1 MPQIIPALAGALVV
15 AGLIGVV
22 VGLVPRPPAEP
33 APRTSRPSPLPT
45 RWRHLTRR
53 TKVLLG
59 VGLAAGVVVWAVT
72 GWAIAIILGPLAV
85 AGLPVLLSSPGAE
98 AQIAKLEALEEWT
111 RGLASV
117 LTVGVGLEEAIR
129 ATLRSAPE
137 SIRPEVTAL
146 VARLRARM
154 GTEAALRAFA
164 DDLDDTTGDMVA
176 AFLILG
182 ARKRG
187 QGLADVLTSLAE
199 SVASDVR
206 ARRAIEADRAK
217 PRTTARWV
225 TIITIAVLAYLLI
238 FTGEYVAPYGT
249 ALGQLLL
256 TLLLG
261 IYVLLLWWMRQM
273 AKGEKLPRFLG
284 LSRGLA
290 DTESRSI
297 VGAGAR

>member
-1 MPQIIPALAGALVV
+1 MPLLIPALGGALVV
-15 AGLIGVV
+15 AGLIGVI
-22 VGLVPRPPAEP
+22 VGLTPRPPTDP
-33 APRTSRPSPLPT
+33 ASRPSRPSPLAA
-45 RWRHLTRR
+45 RWRRLTKH

-59 VGLAAGVVVWAVT
+59 IGLAAGIVAWLIT
-72 GWAIAIILGPLAV
+72 GWAIAIVLGPLAL
-85 AGLPVLLSSPGAE
+85 AGLPALLSAPGTNE
-98 AQIAKLEALEEWT
+98 QIAKLEALEEWT

-137 SIRPEVTAL
+137 AIRPEVTAL

-199 SVASDVR
+199 SVSSDVR

-256 TLLLG
+256 TLLLS
-261 IYVLLLWWMRQM
+261 IYVSLLWWMRQM
-273 AKGEKLPRFLG
+273 AKGERLPRFLG
-284 LSRGLA
+284 LSGLA
-290 DTESRSI
+290 GTESRTI
-297 VGAGAR
+297 AGAGAR